1 MLLQMPN
8 HPLWWLLEVL
18 GDPGH
23 AQWKPNGSDS
33 EHSGSDSSEEEE
45 PATVEQTPPGGRS
58 LLYTAAH
65 GPGPHTFSESRKL
78 VGPQTHGHLC
88 ATYQVLGELLGTEL
102 ECSPR
107 AGAWSIMSPRQAVTD
122 PGDRLRSHSM
132 QQPQVIYFPPPGMGQ
147 GEHLQ
152 EGGTRC

>member
-1 MLLQMPN
+1 MFSAWPHVRVFLNTAFFLSF
-8 HPLWWLLEVL
+8 LRVTSWDW
-18 GDPGH
+18 
-23 AQWKPNGSDS
+23 
-33 EHSGSDSSEEEE
+33 
-45 PATVEQTPPGGRS
+45 RS
-58 LLYTAAH
+58 
-65 GPGPHTFSESRKL
+65 HTFSGSCKL
-78 VGPQTHGHLC
+78 VGPQAHGHLC
-88 ATYQVLGELLGTEL
+88 AIYQVSGELLGTEP

-107 AGAWSIMSPRQAVTD
+107 TGTQSIMSPRQAVTD